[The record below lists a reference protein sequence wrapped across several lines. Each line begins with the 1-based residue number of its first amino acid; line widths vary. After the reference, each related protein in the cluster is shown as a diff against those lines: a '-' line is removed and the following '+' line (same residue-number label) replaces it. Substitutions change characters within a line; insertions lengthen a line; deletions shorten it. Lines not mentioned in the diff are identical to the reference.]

1 MGIYTS
7 KNKTCSL
14 SEAVSHINDGDIVAI
29 GGNLSARE
37 PIEIIHEVIRQGKR
51 NLHTIGGAHGIDID
65 LMCAAGIVKTV
76 QNSYVGFE
84 ADFGLAPN
92 YRRMVE
98 LGIVTPKDTDC
109 VAILTH
115 LRGAVFGVPFMPM
128 IPVRGTDIL
137 KLNPEIKTMTC
148 PYTGEQVNVL
158 PTIKPDCALIHAH
171 KADRKG
177 NIKLFPPYFADP
189 LIVEASKKT
198 IVSVEKIVSEEEMN
212 EIGATLPYYEITAVV
227 ELPFGAHP
235 TSCYP
240 NYCYDRS
247 HIAQYIKLAR
257 QGPDVFYSQYM
268 KKYVFGPKSHHDYLE
283 IIGGEQKQKELSRWN
298 ENNECWKELMLK
310 GDRKH

>member
-7 KNKTCSL
+7 KNKVCSL

-29 GGNLSARE
+29 GGNLSAKE
-37 PIEIIHEVIRQGKR
+37 PMAIIREVIRQGKR

-65 LMCAAGIVKTV
+65 LMCAAGTVKTV

-92 YRRMVE
+92 YRRMIE

-128 IPVRGTDIL
+128 TPVRGTDVL
-137 KLNPEIKTMTC
+137 KFNPEIKTMTC
-148 PYTGEQVNVL
+148 PYTGEQVNIL
-158 PTIKPDCALIHAH
+158 PAIKPDCALIHAH

-177 NIKLFPPYFADP
+177 NIKLYPPYFADP

-198 IVSVEKIVSEEEMN
+198 IASVEKIVSEEEMN
-212 EIGATLPYYEITAVV
+212 EIGATLPYYEITAVI

-240 NYCYDRS
+240 DYTYDREHLS
-247 HIAQYIKLAR
+247 EYIQIAR
-257 QGPDVFYSQYM
+257 QGTEVFKQQYIDR
-268 KKYVFGPKSHHDYLE
+268 YIFDPKDHQTYLDLV
-283 IIGGEQKQKELSRWN
+283 GGLERLSKLRDWD
-298 ENNECWKELMLK
+298 K
-310 GDRKH
+310 GQDIWCRLLGAETS